1 MTYKEL
7 LEKTKDIDLESFR
20 VYLGRRAN
28 VTESLSLYRDGDEWV
43 MRIVDE
49 RQRDRTTRGSEKT
62 MCDIMYENILAVIE
76 CC

>member
-7 LEKTKDIDLESFR
+7 LEKTKDINLESFR
-20 VYLGRRAN
+20 VFLGRRAN

-49 RQRDRTTRGSEKT
+49 RQRDRTTRGSEET
-62 MCDIMYENILAVIE
+62 ICDIMYEKHTGRD
-76 CC
+76 

>member
-7 LEKTKDIDLESFR
+7 LEKTNDIDLKSFR
-20 VYLGRRAN
+20 IFLGKRAN
-28 VTESLSLYRDGDEWV
+28 ITESLSLYQDGDEWV

-49 RQRDRTTRGSEKT
+49 RQRDRTTRGQEET
-62 MCDIMYENILAVIE
+62 MCGIMYENILAVIE

>member
-7 LEKTKDIDLESFR
+7 LEKTKDINLESFR
-20 VYLGRRAN
+20 VFLGRRAN

-49 RQRDRTTRGSEKT
+49 RQRARTTRGPEET